1 MAVFLVP
8 IFGGKNSEKEFILNQ
23 WTGLQNIAEAVYN
36 IKYKFCLVFCSL
48 FGPYNPCI
56 WLEIVEADTPL
67 PRFFICFFSYPQ

>member
-23 WTGLQNIAEAVYN
+23 WTGLQNIAEAVYS
-36 IKYKFCLVFCSL
+36 ICLVFCSL

-56 WLEIVEADTPL
+56 WLEIIEADTPL